1 MVFGP
6 VAARPAG
13 RILGMLPARLRGMT
27 GRLARENAV
36 RNPRRTSGTAAS
48 LMVGVAVVTIFTVMG
63 ASIKASV
70 DQSVDRSFGG
80 DLVVRPSGWGE
91 AGMSPDLTRSIGEL
105 PEVETAAGLGFAPM
119 KLGSEADFFTV
130 ADPAAVAGV
139 YDMNVSQ
146 GDLASVGP
154 RGVALAEDFA
164 EDERLAHRQPRAGQ
178 LQRRREGDPHGA
190 GPLRRRPGVRQRARC
205 PRPPGPRTPEQDS
218 DFFIL
223 IGLRNGV
230 SLEDGRAAIQ
240 KEANA
245 YAGLDVQD
253 RDEYVQ
259 SIAAGVDQFLVLVY
273 LLLALAI
280 VIAVIGI
287 ANTLAL
293 SVHER
298 TRELGLLRAVGQTRP
313 QVRAMVRWESVI
325 IAVFGALGGLGLGVF
340 LGWALVK
347 AASSGDLS
355 VFALPPVRLAVI
367 VGVAWLAAIWAARR
381 PAKRAARLDVLQ
393 AIATD

>member
-1 MVFGP
+1 
-6 VAARPAG
+6 
-13 RILGMLPARLRGMT
+13 
-27 GRLARENAV
+27 
-36 RNPRRTSGTAAS
+36 
-48 LMVGVAVVTIFTVMG
+48 
-63 ASIKASV
+63 
-70 DQSVDRSFGG
+70 
-80 DLVVRPSGWGE
+80 
-91 AGMSPDLTRSIGEL
+91 
-105 PEVETAAGLGFAPM
+105 
-119 KLGSEADFFTV
+119 
-130 ADPAAVAGV
+130 
-139 YDMNVSQ
+139 
-146 GDLASVGP
+146 
-154 RGVALAEDFA
+154 
-164 EDERLAHRQPRAGQ
+164 
-178 LQRRREGDPHGA
+178 
-190 GPLRRRPGVRQRARC
+190 
-205 PRPPGPRTPEQDS
+205 
-218 DFFIL
+218 
-223 IGLRNGV
+223 
-230 SLEDGRAAIQ
+230 
-240 KEANA
+240 
-245 YAGLDVQD
+245 VQD

-355 VFALPPVRLAVI
+355 VFALPPIRLAVI